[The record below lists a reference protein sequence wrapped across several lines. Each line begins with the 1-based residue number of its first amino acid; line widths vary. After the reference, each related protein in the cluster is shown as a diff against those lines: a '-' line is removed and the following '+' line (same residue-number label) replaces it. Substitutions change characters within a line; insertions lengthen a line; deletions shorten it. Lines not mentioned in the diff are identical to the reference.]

1 MLALLLATAL
11 MANENATIHPVSQ
24 TITFS
29 GTVPVST
36 CQMDSYSDSKLARI
50 KNRVI
55 CPDNQSVTVTKKNII
70 LDENKQQEAWVIE
83 YEEND

>member
-1 MLALLLATAL
+1 MLALFLTTAL

-36 CQMDSYSDSKLARI
+36 CQMDSYSDSKLVRM
-50 KNRVI
+50 KNRII
-55 CPDNQSVTVTKKNII
+55 CPDNQSVTVTKEYIT
-70 LDENKQQEAWVIE
+70 LDDNKRQEAWVIE

>member
-1 MLALLLATAL
+1 MLALLLTTVL

-36 CQMDSYSDSKLARI
+36 CQMDSHSDSKLVQINQRI
-50 KNRVI
+50 I
-55 CPDNQSVTVTKKNII
+55 CPDNKYVTVKKDHII
-70 LDENKQQEAWVIE
+70 FDNKEIEAWVIE
-83 YEEND
+83 YEKND